1 LVDNVIDWLRSVPT
15 VVLYPVVILLSLVE
29 NVFPP
34 VPADVV
40 AALGA
45 FLCPDLRTAALLGA
59 ACWLANTASSCG
71 MYFFARSH
79 KDFFHSGWPRRL
91 LTPEAM
97 QELQHAYAR
106 WGTAGIFV
114 SRFLPAI
121 RAAVT
126 PFAGVVGLS
135 ASRALIPAATASA
148 LWYALLVLAGT
159 TLGREWQRVRLVVER
174 GSSVLG
180 AIGVVLTLAAVLW
193 LWRRSR
199 RRPER

>member
-1 LVDNVIDWLRSVPT
+1 LVDSVIDWLRSVPSG
-15 VVLYPVVILLSLVE
+15 VLYSAVILLSLVE

-45 FLCPDLRTAALLGA
+45 FLCPDLRTAALLGV

-71 MYFFARSH
+71 MYFLARSH
-79 KDFFHSGWPRRL
+79 KDFFRHGWPRRL

-97 QELQHAYAR
+97 QALEHAYTRYGA
-106 WGTAGIFV
+106 AGIFV

-135 ASRALIPAATASA
+135 PARALLPAAGASA

-159 TLGREWQRVRLVVER
+159 TLGREWPHVRHVVES
-174 GSSVLG
+174 GSTVLG
-180 AIGVVLTLAAVLW
+180 TIGVVLTVLGIVW

-199 RRPER
+199 RTAGD